1 MRSGHVIPT
10 LVTAAALLA
19 GCATPG
25 DRESTSDRGISTDW
39 VRIDQVRDFRALD
52 NRNLVLYAPSRRQ
65 AYHVELGPACH
76 GLRFADRIA
85 LRGRQGRIG
94 GFAGDA
100 VLIERGGSPERC
112 PVSSVRRLDEAGL
125 EELLARHDRRTDDEP
140 AADETEVEIPRR
152 DDDD

>member
-1 MRSGHVIPT
+1 MTSRHVAPT
-10 LVTAAALLA
+10 LATAVALLA
-19 GCATPG
+19 GCASPG
-25 DRESTSDRGISTDW
+25 DREPARDRGISTDW
-39 VRIDQVRDFRALD
+39 VRIDQVSDFRALD

-65 AYHVELGPACH
+65 AYHVELVPACH

-112 PVSSVRRLDEAGL
+112 PISSVRRLDEAGL
-125 EELLARHDRRTDDEP
+125 EELLIRHDQRDGDEP

-152 DDDD
+152 EDDD

>member
-1 MRSGHVIPT
+1 MRTSTLIPT
-10 LVTAAALLA
+10 LVIATALLA

-25 DRESTSDRGISTDW
+25 DRESASDRGISTDW
-39 VRIDQVRDFRALD
+39 VRIDQVSDFRALD

-65 AYHVELGPACH
+65 AYHVELIPACH

-100 VLIERGGSPERC
+100 VLIDRGGSPERC
-112 PVSSVRRLDEAGL
+112 PISSVRRLDEAGL
-125 EELLARHDRRTDDEP
+125 EELLTRHDKRAGDEP

-152 DDDD
+152 ENDD